1 MRRAP
6 PRKSRQGALT
16 VRARFPAGAHAQ
28 CWGVS
33 LPSYCKVKRKP
44 CVRDPEAFS
53 CCQHGMPSQLLM
65 ANPVQHKGGRE
76 APAAGPVAWH
86 DGLFIFFGPAQA
98 ATILSAPLLGPKA
111 QHLVKNLDSGVFA
124 NSTRLP
130 SASSTCGRWLEPWT
144 AETGHSATHR
154 RTHLTLGFLTAAF
167 RGKKHAFKRKVKYVA
182 FYEKGNC
189 RVSLGSAGP
198 AARGSRRFQSA
209 CSALL
214 RRPGRETARRRGAV
228 GVGIFP
234 GVGSWRCECHR
245 DCAGKTPSSLVVL
258 G

>member
-1 MRRAP
+1 
-6 PRKSRQGALT
+6 
-16 VRARFPAGAHAQ
+16 
-28 CWGVS
+28 
-33 LPSYCKVKRKP
+33 
-44 CVRDPEAFS
+44 
-53 CCQHGMPSQLLM
+53 MPGQLLM
-65 ANPVQHKGGRE
+65 ANPEQHKGGRE
-76 APAAGPVAWH
+76 APAAGPVARH
-86 DGLFIFFGPAQA
+86 DGLFILFGPAQA

-111 QHLVKNLDSGVFA
+111 QHLVKNLESGVFA

-130 SASSTCGRWLEPWT
+130 SASSTCGRRLEPRT

-198 AARGSRRFQSA
+198 AARASRRFQSA

-214 RRPGRETARRRGAV
+214 RRPGRETAYRRGAV

-234 GVGSWRCECHR
+234 GVSSWRVEFAPCGHWFCALRPPGPPILSTIFSCHTIYLDR
-245 DCAGKTPSSLVVL
+245 ATIYHCPQQGVSPWHHPRGATQDP
-258 G
+258 